1 MDKRNKRINGAKT
14 AVRKPKFFYGYTVV
28 IAGFL
33 ILVSMYGTLYSFG
46 VFFKPVLS
54 EFGWTRAMISGAYS
68 LCFLLSGAVA
78 MAAGR
83 LSDKFGPR
91 AVMSCSGLLL
101 GIGYFLM
108 ARITTIWELYLYY
121 GLIVGVGMGG
131 GIAPSLSTVARW
143 FVKRRGLMTGLTIAG
158 TGTGTLVTPLI
169 VNWLISTYNWRTSFT
184 MIGVAVFILIVGLA
198 QFLIRDPGEKGLSP
212 YGEGTGAERSNLDA
226 SGLSLQEAVHTA
238 QLWILFA
245 IYVFAGFF
253 VQVIIVHVVIHA
265 TGLGIS
271 PVSAASVLSIVGV
284 GSLIGRIM
292 GGGVSDRFGNKP
304 TIVAA
309 LILSGV
315 GFIWL
320 LVAREL
326 WMLYIFAIIFG
337 LAYGEILCMMSLL
350 PAELFGLRSQGVI
363 LGIIIFASTV
373 GGGIGPVVA
382 GRIFDITGSYQI
394 AFIICVAMAIAA
406 LIMAIFIKPMYG
418 AAKAN

>member
-1 MDKRNKRINGAKT
+1 MSEKRE
-14 AVRKPKFFYGYTVV
+14 PKFFYGYIVV

-33 ILVSMYGTLYSFG
+33 ILASMYGTLYSFG
-46 VFFKPVLS
+46 VFFKPVS
-54 EFGWTRAMISGAYS
+54 TEFGWTRAITSGAYS
-68 LCFLLSGAVA
+68 LCFLLSGVVAV
-78 MAAGR
+78 AAGR
-83 LSDKFGPR
+83 LNDKFGPR
-91 AVMSCSGLLL
+91 VIMSCSGLLL

-108 ARITTIWELYLYY
+108 AKIATIWELYLYY
-121 GLIVGVGMGG
+121 GVIVGVGMGG

-143 FVKRRGLMTGLTIAG
+143 FVKRRGLMTGMTIAG
-158 TGTGTLVTPLI
+158 TGTGTLVMPLI
-169 VNWLISTYNWRTSFT
+169 ANWLISTYNWRTSFT
-184 MIGVAVFILIVGLA
+184 IIGIGVFILIVGLA
-198 QFLIRDPGEKGLSP
+198 QLLIRDPGRKGLSP
-212 YGEGTGAERSNLDA
+212 YGAGTPADRSNLDA
-226 SGLSLQEAVHTA
+226 AGLSLQEAVRTA
-238 QLWILFA
+238 QLWILFV
-245 IYVFAGFF
+245 IYVFVGFF

-271 PVSAASVLSIVGV
+271 PVSAASVLSVVGV
-284 GSLIGRIM
+284 GSLVGRIM

-304 TIVAA
+304 TIIAA
-309 LILSGV
+309 LILTGA

-363 LGIIIFASTV
+363 LGIIIFASTI

-394 AFIICVAMAIAA
+394 ALMMCVAVACVG
-406 LIMAIFIKPMYG
+406 LILAIFIRRVYLP
-418 AAKAN
+418 AKVK

>member
-1 MDKRNKRINGAKT
+1 MSEKRE
-14 AVRKPKFFYGYTVV
+14 PKFFYGYLVV
-28 IAGFL
+28 LAGFL
-33 ILVSMYGTLYSFG
+33 ILVLMYGTLYSFG
-46 VFFKPVLS
+46 VFFKPVLM
-54 EFGWTRAMISGAYS
+54 EFGWTRAITSGAYS
-68 LCFLLSGAVA
+68 LCFLLSGVVA
-78 MAAGR
+78 IAAGR
-83 LSDKFGPR
+83 LNDKFGPR
-91 AVMSCSGLLL
+91 AVMSCSGFLL

-108 ARITTIWELYLYY
+108 AKIATIWELYLCY
-121 GLIVGVGMGG
+121 GVIVGVGMGG

-158 TGTGTLVTPLI
+158 TGTGTLVTPL
-169 VNWLISTYNWRTSFT
+169 VANWLISTYNWRTSFT
-184 MIGVAVFILIVGLA
+184 IIGIAVVILIVGLA
-198 QFLIRDPGEKGLSP
+198 QFLIRDPGRKGLSP
-212 YGEGTGAERSNLDA
+212 YGAGTVADRSNLDA
-226 SGLSLQEAVHTA
+226 AGLSLQEAVRTA

-271 PVSAASVLSIVGV
+271 PVSAASVLSVAGV
-284 GSLIGRIM
+284 GSLVGRIM

-304 TIVAA
+304 TVISA
-309 LILSGV
+309 LILTGA

-382 GRIFDITGSYQI
+382 GRIFDITGNYQI
-394 AFIICVAMAIAA
+394 AFMICVVVAIAG
-406 LIMAIFIKPMYG
+406 LILAIFIRPVYLP
-418 AAKAN
+418 AKVK

>member
-1 MDKRNKRINGAKT
+1 MEKPNKQINRAMS

-33 ILVSMYGTLYSFG
+33 ILVLMYGTLYSFG
-46 VFFKPVLS
+46 VFFAPLLT
-54 EFGWTRAMISGAYS
+54 EFGWTRAITSGAYS
-68 LCFLLSGAVA
+68 LCFLLSGVVA
-78 MAAGR
+78 IAAGR
-83 LSDKFGPR
+83 LNDKFGPR

-108 ARITTIWELYLYY
+108 AKIATIWELYLCY
-121 GLIVGVGMGG
+121 GVIVGVGMGG

-143 FVKRRGLMTGLTIAG
+143 FVKRRGLMTGMTIAG

-169 VNWLISTYNWRTSFT
+169 ANWLISTYHWRTSFT
-184 MIGVAVFILIVGLA
+184 IIGIAVFILIVGLA
-198 QFLIRDPGEKGLSP
+198 QLLIRDPGRKGLSP
-212 YGEGTGAERSNLDA
+212 YGAGTPADRSNLDA
-226 SGLSLQEAVHTA
+226 AGLSLQEAVRTA
-238 QLWILFA
+238 QLWILFV

-253 VQVIIVHVVIHA
+253 VQVIIVHIVIHA

-271 PVSAASVLSIVGV
+271 PVSAASVLSVAGV
-284 GSLIGRIM
+284 GSLVGRIM

-304 TIVAA
+304 AIIAA
-309 LILSGV
+309 LILAGA

-326 WMLYIFAIIFG
+326 WMLYIFAVIFG

-350 PAELFGLRSQGVI
+350 PAQLFGLRSQGVI
-363 LGIIIFASTV
+363 LGIIIFASTI

-382 GRIFDITGSYQI
+382 GRIFDITGSYQV
-394 AFIICVAMAIAA
+394 ALMICVAVACVG
-406 LIMAIFIKPMYG
+406 LILAIFIRPIYLP
-418 AAKAN
+418 AKVK